1 MLIKQNE
8 LSKITGFFSCL
19 SDETRLKII
28 LSILEQPKTVNEIHQ
43 MLGEEKLALSAVSH
57 QLTLM
62 SNLGIVEFEKT
73 GRSKSF
79 RLSKQFCWCIL
90 RKALGHFEEK
100 GGCKACQEAKKLNP
114 IREFKSSFR
123 I

>member
-1 MLIKQNE
+1 MMNKAE
-8 LSKITGFFSCL
+8 LDKITEFFSCL

-28 LSILEQPKTVNEIHQ
+28 LSILEQPRAVNEIHQ
-43 MLGEEKLALSAVSH
+43 LMGEEKLTLSAVSH

-62 SNLGIVEFEKT
+62 NNLGIVKFEKN

-79 RLSKQFCWCIL
+79 RLSGKFCWCIL

-100 GGCKACQEAKKLNP
+100 GGCKACLQAKK
-114 IREFKSSFR
+114 EQK
-123 I
+123 

>member
-1 MLIKQNE
+1 MLIKRE
-8 LSKITGFFSCL
+8 LSKITEFFSCL

-28 LSILEQPKTVNEIHQ
+28 LSILEKPKTVNEIHQ
-43 MLGEEKLALSAVSH
+43 ILGEEKLTLSAVSH

-62 SNLGIVEFEKT
+62 NNLGIVEFEKN

-79 RLSKQFCWCIL
+79 RLSGQFCWCIL

-100 GGCKACQEAKKLNP
+100 GGCKSCQEAKRLN
-114 IREFKSSFR
+114 IIKGSN
-123 I
+123 